1 MFLDM
6 VVRRRGKFGKLKKWK
21 FYRLFRVITGMETY
35 LKTLDNLQPGDNAGV
50 LLKGLQRTDVR
61 RGMF

>member
-1 MFLDM
+1 MYLAM
-6 VVRRRGKFGKLKKWK
+6 VARRRGNFETEDKRK

-61 RGMF
+61 RGML